1 MKAGFIAMPTFH
13 AVDGTTVVVHV
24 FPDEPRFARD
34 VQRVLLAVSPSA
46 GTEAD
51 LRRMAL
57 RALRAW
63 YPRVAIHPQDALAAL
78 VHAER
83 LWYVFRD
90 GQVRRPNATVD
101 RLHRVMADARETET
115 GAQLAMDH
123 AAASLELARRPRP
136 GRGATVTRERG
147 E

>member
-1 MKAGFIAMPTFH
+1 MKGGFIAMPTFH

-57 RALRAW
+57 RAL
-63 YPRVAIHPQDALAAL
+63 
-78 VHAER
+78 HAER